1 MTEQPELKTIGLT
14 PAIYCGDQALFHV
27 TCNVPLGDAL
37 AMASDFLFL
46 AKALTKEA
54 AYDRDTDRHAWAAH
68 YLTAMSKAVVD
79 DAVKVLNRDRDN
91 ELASRRAGA
100 KSEGLGDR
108 TA

>member
-27 TCNVPLGDAL
+27 SRNVPLGDAL

-46 AKALTKEA
+46 AKQLTEDA
-54 AYDRDTDRHAWAAH
+54 AYAKDTDRHAWAAH
-68 YLTAMSKAVVD
+68 YLTSMSKAVVD

-91 ELASRRAGA
+91 EVANKRA
-100 KSEGLGDR
+100 EGMAEG
-108 TA
+108 

>member
-1 MTEQPELKTIGLT
+1 MTDQPELKTIGFT
-14 PAIYCGDQALFHV
+14 PAIYCSDQPLFHV

-46 AKALTKEA
+46 AKALTKDA
-54 AYDRDTDRHAWAAH
+54 AYAKDSDYHAWAAH

-91 ELASRRAGA
+91 ELASKRAGA

-108 TA
+108 TT